1 MPRKRLKGIRRTD
14 EAWRR
19 LQSEIRKT
27 KKKVKPREVSRE
39 LTKIEPEASVQPK
52 YPVASIRRTLKET
65 KKTSVELQHE
75 TAKYRAE
82 KALDHR
88 VDQKDRFLLR
98 KPVGKSRLKDLSR
111 RHDEYLYGKKI
122 QLFRRH

>member
-14 EAWRR
+14 ETWRR

-27 KKKVKPREVSRE
+27 KKEVKPREVLRE

-52 YPVASIRRTLKET
+52 YPVASIRGTLEET
-65 KKTSVELQHE
+65 RKTGVELQHE
-75 TAKYRAE
+75 TAKYRAG
-82 KALDHR
+82 KALDYR
-88 VDQKDRFLLR
+88 VDPKDRFLLR
-98 KPVGKSRLKDLSR
+98 KPVGRSGLKDLSR
-111 RHDEYLYGKKI
+111 RHDEYLYGKKR